1 MGVED
6 VMIACNPI
14 VLQID
19 ARRAVGAFLQ
29 DDRVDDW
36 KLDVIFSKR
45 SYMKKASKKKPKEAA
60 TTATTATTEGP
71 ARRLTRVKTSIDIN
85 WGFTE
90 DCTFAGTII
99 NLTVLGCAVQNRE
112 GVEVTPGKT
121 VFIRFFMPLE
131 RILKVQVV
139 HTSLEGVQGFGA
151 RFLDLTEDE
160 TETLDQMIQMFG
172 EPPLYPPG
180 EDGNEVDGSN
190 SAS

>member
-1 MGVED
+1 
-6 VMIACNPI
+6 
-14 VLQID
+14 
-19 ARRAVGAFLQ
+19 
-29 DDRVDDW
+29 
-36 KLDVIFSKR
+36 
-45 SYMKKASKKKPKEAA
+45 MKKGSKKKPKASATPAA
-60 TTATTATTEGP
+60 TEAP

-99 NLTVLGCAVQNRE
+99 NLTVLGCALQNRE
-112 GVEVTPGKT
+112 GVEVAPGTT

-139 HTSLEGVQGFGA
+139 HTSLDGVQGFGA

-172 EPPLYPPG
+172 EPPLYAPG
-180 EDGNEVDGSN
+180 EDGNELDESN